1 MNLRFLQRMGV
12 STPHALAAG
21 AADDASETIVQI
33 GLLIFAIPFVRADV
47 DTGQIG
53 GGGPDTRLIVAVGVV
68 LLVSAVLIFTV
79 PKLRE
84 KVLPPM
90 RSAISSLWA
99 VIRDRRKR
107 LELFGG
113 SIAAELLYSLALGAT
128 CLAYGIHLNLAQ
140 LVFIN
145 SSAAVLSGLVPV
157 PGGIGAA
164 EASLAAGL
172 IAMGVDEPS
181 AFAIAIT
188 QRLWTFYLPPLWG
201 YASLQWLARKG
212 YV

>member
-1 MNLRFLQRMGV
+1 
-12 STPHALAAG
+12 
-21 AADDASETIVQI
+21 
-33 GLLIFAIPFVRADV
+33 LLLLAIPFVRV
-47 DTGQIG
+47 EIDTGRF
-53 GGGPDTRLIVAVGVV
+53 GGGPDARLLMAIGVV
-68 LLVSAVLIFTV
+68 LLASAALIVTL
-79 PKLRE
+79 PKLRAR
-84 KVLPPM
+84 VLPPVK
-90 RSAISSLWA
+90 SALWSLWN

-113 SIAAELLYSLALGAT
+113 SIAAELLYSLSLGAT
-128 CLAYGIHLNLAQ
+128 CLAYGVNLNLAQ
-140 LVFIN
+140 MVFVN

-157 PGGIGAA
+157 PGGVGAA

-188 QRLWTFYLPPLWG
+188 QRLWTFYLPPIWG
-201 YASLQWLARKG
+201 YVSLQWLTRKG